1 MDSEAENARRQANG
15 NAILVGLMAP
25 HGGSL
30 SKQEVLT
37 DLLTDL
43 MHANDMND
51 DISFG
56 DALFMAEMNYECETG
71 GTSSRGTAPR
81 LEAYDDARG
90 LIAGLGVL
98 PGSLKSSVADL
109 ERVTN
114 RLAGV
119 LARWTKAEKPEN
131 SE

>member
-15 NAILVGLMAP
+15 NAILVSLMAP

-51 DISFG
+51 DIIFG
-56 DALFMAEMNYECETG
+56 DAMFMAEMNYECETD
-71 GTSSRGTAPR
+71 GTAPR
-81 LEAYDDARG
+81 LEDGDEARS
-90 LIAGLGVL
+90 LIAGLGAL
-98 PGSLKSSVADL
+98 PGSLKESVAEL

-114 RLAGV
+114 RLASV
-119 LARWTKAEKPEN
+119 LARWTKAEKPGN